1 MDIGNNIQK
10 SFDLYLKNF
19 GVLFLACLIAGIIA
33 AVTFGILAGPLV
45 GGVLV
50 LCLKLLRGEKG
61 ELNEIF
67 AHFDQF
73 VPTLIATLM
82 LWTASLIVWVVGM
95 LPFIGWIINL
105 VVGPALGLLYFLTI
119 GFIVDQKMKPWEALR
134 RSIDCC
140 ATEPLLLW
148 IYALICGILVGIG
161 AIIFGIGII
170 LTLPF
175 GMVGFTLAYQ
185 QLSVKEAPPFKPEK
199 QVIQIAGI
207 TLAVLFIGGLISL
220 TFGFGRTSLGN
231 PSTSIAVRIISK
243 ATGDKVQINQ
253 SGKKFKFGKLSV
265 GVGLPENFPS
275 DIPIYPNAEVGGFL
289 GGKDGKLSGS
299 TTTFTSKDTA
309 QVINDYYVANLKAQG
324 WTVETNEIEDMKM
337 INFQKGNRK
346 AGITINPKGTKTDI
360 LVGITNE

>member
-1 MDIGNNIQK
+1 MEIGNSIQK

-19 GVLFLACLIAGIIA
+19 GVLLLACLIAGIIA
-33 AVTFGILAGPLV
+33 AVTFGILSGPLA
-45 GGVLV
+45 GGVFV

-82 LWTASLIVWVVGM
+82 IWAASLIVWVVGM

-105 VVGPALGLLYFLTI
+105 VVGPALGLLYFLTM
-119 GFIVDQKMKPWEALR
+119 GFVVDQKMKPWEALR

-148 IYALICGILVGIG
+148 IYALICGILGGIG

-175 GMVGFTLAYQ
+175 GIVGFTLAYQ
-185 QLSVKEAPPFKPEK
+185 QLSVKETPLFMPEK
-199 QVIQIAGI
+199 QVIQVTGI
-207 TLAVLFIGGLISL
+207 TFAVLFLGGLVCL
-220 TFGFGRTSLGN
+220 TFGFGRN
-231 PSTSIAVRIISK
+231 PGIGITAKIISN
-243 ATGDKVQINQ
+243 ATGQKVQINK
-253 SGKKFKFGKLSV
+253 SGKKIKFGNLDI
-265 GVGLPENFPS
+265 GVGLPDNFPN
-275 DIPIYPNAEVGGFL
+275 DIPVYPNAEVGGYL

-299 TTTFTSKDTA
+299 TITLSSKDDA
-309 QVINDYYVANLKAQG
+309 QKICDYYVKKLRVQG
-324 WTVETNEIEDMKM
+324 WTVETSQLEDMKM

-346 AGITINPKGTKTDI
+346 AGITINPTGPKTDI
-360 LVGITNE
+360 LIGITNE